1 MLTMSIGKS
10 KDFFFDRERVVRAMD
25 AATRKALSK
34 GGAFVMR
41 GARKS
46 IKEGKVRARGRAR
59 EGETPKVVQR
69 VSAPGNPPY
78 SRTGLLRN
86 RILFAAVLGPGT
98 GSPSVVVGPERI
110 NKSSGAPETLE
121 FGGTTVVE
129 RRRSKG
135 GVERRTV
142 RIAARPYM
150 APALAREASKLPEQF
165 RNAVL
170 SRG

>member
-1 MLTMSIGKS
+1 MFTMAIGKS

-59 EGETPKVVQR
+59 EGKTPKVVQR
-69 VSAPGNPPY
+69 VSTPGSPPY
-78 SRTGLLRN
+78 SRTGLLRD
-86 RILFAAVLGPGT
+86 RILFAAVPGSS
-98 GSPSVVVGPERI
+98 SPSVLVGPERI
-110 NKSSGAPETLE
+110 NKSTRAPETLE

-129 RRRSKG
+129 RRSRNG
-135 GVERRTV
+135 NAERKTV
-142 RIAARPYM
+142 RIDARPYM
-150 APALAREASKLPEQF
+150 APALEREASKLPEQF
-165 RNAVL
+165 RNAVV

>member
-1 MLTMSIGKS
+1 VLTMSIGKS

-69 VSAPGNPPY
+69 VSLPGGPPY
-78 SRTGLLRN
+78 SRTGLLRD
-86 RILFAAVLGPGT
+86 RILFAAAPGT
-98 GSPSVVVGPERI
+98 GSPSVLVGPERI

-121 FGGTTVVE
+121 FGGTTVME

-135 GVERRTV
+135 GVERKSV

-165 RNAVL
+165 RNAVV
-170 SRG
+170 SKG

>member
-1 MLTMSIGKS
+1 VLTMSIGKS

-69 VSAPGNPPY
+69 VSLPGSPPY
-78 SRTGLLRN
+78 SRTGLLRD
-86 RILFAAVLGPGT
+86 RILFAAVPGA

-110 NKSSGAPETLE
+110 NKSTGAPETLE

-135 GVERRTV
+135 GVERKSV

>member
-10 KDFFFDRERVVRAMD
+10 KDFFFDRDRVVRAMD

-46 IKEGKVRARGRAR
+46 IKEGKIRSRGRAR

-69 VSAPGNPPY
+69 VSLPGSPPY
-78 SRTGLLRN
+78 SRTGLLRD
-86 RILFAAVLGPGT
+86 RILFAAVLGT

-110 NKSSGAPETLE
+110 NKGSGAPETLE

-135 GVERRTV
+135 GVERKSV

>member
-1 MLTMSIGKS
+1 MAIGKS
-10 KDFFFDRERVVRAMD
+10 KDFFFDRERVTRAMD

-59 EGETPKVVQR
+59 EGETRSVTQR
-69 VSAPGNPPY
+69 VSSPGSPPY
-78 SRTGLLRN
+78 SRTGLLRD
-86 RILFAAVLGPGT
+86 RIFFAAPPGGGAPT
-98 GSPSVVVGPERI
+98 VVIGPERI
-110 NKSSGAPETLE
+110 AKSTGAPETLE
-121 FGGTTVVE
+121 FGGATVIE
-129 RRRSKG
+129 RKRKSG
-135 GVERRTV
+135 GVDRRKV

-165 RNAVL
+165 RNAVVRR
-170 SRG
+170 S

>member
-1 MLTMSIGKS
+1 MSIGKS

-41 GARKS
+41 GARRS
-46 IKEGKVRARGRAR
+46 IKEGKTRPRGRAR

-69 VSAPGNPPY
+69 VSLPGSPPY
-78 SRTGLLRN
+78 SRTGLLRD
-86 RILFAAVLGPGT
+86 RILFAAVLGS

>member
-1 MLTMSIGKS
+1 MSIGKS
-10 KDFFFDRERVVRAMD
+10 KDFYFDRERVTRAMD
-25 AATRKALSK
+25 AATRKALSR

-46 IKEGKVRARGRAR
+46 IKEGKVRARGRGR

-69 VSAPGNPPY
+69 ASVPGNPPY
-78 SRTGLLRN
+78 SRTGLLRD
-86 RILFAAVLGPGT
+86 RILFAAALGT
-98 GSPSVVVGPERI
+98 GSPSVLVGPERI
-110 NKSSGAPETLE
+110 NKSTGAPETLE

-129 RRRSKG
+129 RRHRKG
-135 GVERRTV
+135 KAERKTV

-150 APALAREASKLPEQF
+150 APALEREASKLPEQF
-165 RNAVL
+165 RNAVV

>member
-1 MLTMSIGKS
+1 MSIGKS
-10 KDFFFDRERVVRAMD
+10 KDFFFDRERVTRAMD
-25 AATRKALSK
+25 AATHKALSK

-46 IKEGKVRARGRAR
+46 IKEGKVRPRGKAR

-69 VSAPGNPPY
+69 VSLPGRPPY
-78 SRTGLLRN
+78 SRTGLLRD
-86 RILFAAVLGPGT
+86 RILFAAAPGT
-98 GSPSVVVGPERI
+98 GSPSVLVGPERI

-121 FGGTTVVE
+121 FGGTTVIE
-129 RRRSKG
+129 RRSRTGKA
-135 GVERRTV
+135 ERRTV
-142 RIAARPYM
+142 RIDARPYM

-165 RNAVL
+165 RNAVV